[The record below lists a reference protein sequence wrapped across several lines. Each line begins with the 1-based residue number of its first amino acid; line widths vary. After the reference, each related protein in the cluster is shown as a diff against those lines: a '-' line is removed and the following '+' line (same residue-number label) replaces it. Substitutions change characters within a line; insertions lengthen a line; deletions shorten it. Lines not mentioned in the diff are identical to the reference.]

1 MRVIL
6 ALIICVI
13 ITILNVF
20 ISKKLDKETSDDEEA
35 ITLILAGI
43 VLNWMFLIIL
53 TLI

>member
-6 ALIICVI
+6 ALIICI
-13 ITILNVF
+13 IIVILNVS
-20 ISKKLDKETSDDEEA
+20 ISKKLDKETSDDKEA
-35 ITLILAGI
+35 IILILAGI